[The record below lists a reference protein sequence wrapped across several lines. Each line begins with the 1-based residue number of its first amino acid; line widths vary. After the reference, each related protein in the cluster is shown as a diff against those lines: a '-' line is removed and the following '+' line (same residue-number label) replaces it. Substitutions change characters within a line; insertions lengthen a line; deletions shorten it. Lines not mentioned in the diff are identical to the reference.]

1 MAHPAGMPHNIEIRH
16 ELCAGDLGRIIALH
30 GKCYSALPGFGIAF
44 EAFVAR
50 TLAEYV
56 LETGAKGRIWL
67 AERDGERDRELVGCT
82 AIVLR
87 DKQQAQ
93 LRWVLVDQSARGAGL
108 GKELV
113 SRALTFA
120 RDNTCRTVILETT
133 DGLPESQT
141 LYENLGFTVTANS
154 EEELWDGPRPLI
166 LMELPLP

>member
-1 MAHPAGMPHNIEIRH
+1 MSHDFEIRH
-16 ELCAGDLGRIIALH
+16 ELRAEDLGRIIALH
-30 GKCYSALPGFGIAF
+30 GKCYDPLPGFGLTF

-56 LETGAKGRIWL
+56 LETSANGRIWL
-67 AERDGERDRELVGCT
+67 AERDGELIGCT

-108 GKELV
+108 GKDLI
-113 SRALTFA
+113 SRALKFA
-120 RDNTCRTVILETT
+120 RDNACSTVILETT
-133 DGLPESQT
+133 DGLPESQA

-166 LMELPLP
+166 VMELPLE